1 MCDVDFDS
9 CYLIPISSITI
20 IKPHCNDL
28 VALLSEWPTSKG
40 LVKND
45 NSVSHCEQIVL
56 HTKLPS
62 IPSDKG
68 NGLDIYI
75 DCAIGYSEQY
85 VKEVFPNIRHV
96 EIIQN

>member
-1 MCDVDFDS
+1 MCEIDFGS

-28 VALLSEWPTSKG
+28 
-40 LVKND
+40 
-45 NSVSHCEQIVL
+45 CEQIVL
-56 HTKLPS
+56 HTELPA
-62 IPSDKG
+62 ILPDKG

-75 DCAIGYSEQY
+75 DCAIGHSEQY

-96 EIIQN
+96 EIIQK